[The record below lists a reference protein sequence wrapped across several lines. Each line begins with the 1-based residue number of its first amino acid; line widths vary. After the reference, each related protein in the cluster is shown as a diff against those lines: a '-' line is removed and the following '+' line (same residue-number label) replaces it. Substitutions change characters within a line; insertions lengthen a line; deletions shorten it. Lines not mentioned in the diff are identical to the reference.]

1 MFFSEVFDKITPVHT
16 NTFNF
21 LIVFHDYTIFVR
33 RYATC
38 RIAMNGY
45 IWYSILYRTEVID
58 MPRLQTGSFE
68 YTRRTITQKAA
79 HLMAE
84 NGPEGATLGCV
95 ASALGISKGTLYYY
109 YPAKTALINDIA
121 EYYFERT
128 SDALLEWVE
137 ALPQSTTFQDG
148 LRLLLETFTYDKQLT
163 QLRLWLAGEAAR
175 SNAYIRERI
184 IVKRHEWQLLL
195 ELGALKLTGCT
206 SEMMRRMGALI
217 ATFMDGALTQYAL
230 LGDAALPSE
239 ILAAAL
245 CELSNQGSGI
255 NYESKK
261 V

>member
-1 MFFSEVFDKITPVHT
+1 
-16 NTFNF
+16 
-21 LIVFHDYTIFVR
+21 
-33 RYATC
+33 
-38 RIAMNGY
+38 
-45 IWYSILYRTEVID
+45 

-68 YTRRTITQKAA
+68 YTRRAITQKAA

-121 EYYFERT
+121 EYYFDRA

-137 ALPQSTTFQDG
+137 ALPQSTTFQEG
-148 LRLLLETFTYDKQLT
+148 LCLLLDMFTHNEQLT

-175 SNAYIRERI
+175 GNAYIRERI

-206 SEMMRRMGALI
+206 SDMMRRMGALI
-217 ATFMDGALTQYAL
+217 ATFMDGALMQYAL
-230 LGDAALPSE
+230 LGDDALSSE
-239 ILAAAL
+239 MLAAEICL
-245 CELSNQGSGI
+245 LSNQDSGI
-255 NYESKK
+255 NYENKK